1 MIALVK
7 RILFADWLVGYLMII
22 GLLTTPFFQTDSW
35 RSTVL
40 GTLPAQPTAAIAVL
54 CLALALAWRSLLR
67 RDFVWLGPARLTWD
81 DFDGSRVRTMNLR
94 MLGGWVV
101 RFLAVA
107 YVSSVAAQVHGWSMD
122 LIPVG
127 CALLGATA
135 LVALG
140 MARRLPRY
148 RGDIWFEQ
156 VVPLLLAAL
165 ALVPLPVWWRVAA
178 VGAVLGGIAFAP
190 GPRVARSA
198 GRADLLEGWQARM
211 LRQVSV
217 SFLDVLALLPPA
229 HPVRL
234 PKSLSGR
241 FVVVRFVLVGA
252 LARIRYLTLTGLLA
266 LAVVMLPRALP
277 AAGAVWWIG
286 LGAFFAAIPYAG
298 SLGELSRVPGLRRWL
313 GCTDLELRIT
323 TAGLMLV
330 ITVLWWAVTGFA
342 FGWTVPGLLVSVL
355 AAGAVVRTVTRP
367 MLDFN
372 KLGEVAVPGQA
383 DMPIGLV
390 GQLLRGVDVL
400 LVGAGVLT
408 FFPSAVIGV
417 PVVAGLF
424 AFSVWREVST

>member
-1 MIALVK
+1 VIALVK

-35 RSTVL
+35 RSTAL
-40 GTLPAQPTAAIAVL
+40 GKLPAQPTAAIGVL

-94 MLGGWVV
+94 MLGGWIV

-107 YVSSVAAQVHGWSMD
+107 YVSAVAAQVHGWSMD
-122 LIPVG
+122 LVPVG

-135 LVALG
+135 FVALG
-140 MARRLPRY
+140 MARRKPKY
-148 RGDIWFEQ
+148 RSDIWFEQ

-165 ALVPLPVWWRVAA
+165 ALIPLPVWWQVAA
-178 VGAVLGGIAFAP
+178 VGAVVAAIAFAP
-190 GPRVARSA
+190 GPRVAHRGRSGGSARRLASQDAAPGLGQLPGCARAAATRASRTAAQIPERTVRGGAVRPRRRA
-198 GRADLLEGWQARM
+198 GPNPLPDVDRTARARRRDA
-211 LRQVSV
+211 S
-217 SFLDVLALLPPA
+217 
-229 HPVRL
+229 
-234 PKSLSGR
+234 
-241 FVVVRFVLVGA
+241 
-252 LARIRYLTLTGLLA
+252 
-266 LAVVMLPRALP
+266 RALP

-286 LGAFFAAIPYAG
+286 SAPSSPPSRTPGRWANSAVCRGCVGGWAVRTSNCGSPPRTDAGDHRGVVGSDRVCVRMDADGPAGLGAG
-298 SLGELSRVPGLRRWL
+298 GRCR
-313 GCTDLELRIT
+313 
-323 TAGLMLV
+323 
-330 ITVLWWAVTGFA
+330 
-342 FGWTVPGLLVSVL
+342 
-355 AAGAVVRTVTRP
+355 GAHGDPP

-400 LVGAGVLT
+400 LAGAAVLT